1 MFLRPYY
8 DIFFFM
14 WLILFSHCSLW
25 AGQKPEVDF
34 KAVSIS
40 ADAIV
45 VGRVNS
51 VTIIDKIMHRSCNL
65 GRDYEAEGLRA
76 VVSVEKM
83 IKGQMNEKE
92 IIIEF
97 PSPLKVRRLGDSSW
111 NQCLSFESLNSG
123 ERAVLLLSTNDQ
135 QTNIYSFANEYRSVI
150 PIADSSEV
158 TQQLDNLQQCKP
170 EEQIALLLTT
180 SLNCY
185 TNYMFIKNT
194 IADLTNLQGN
204 KAQAAITTL
213 LDHSKDPVIRG
224 MALTSLISGGDYSR
238 LAEAV
243 EILSSSPESNRLM
256 NEKRM
261 QSSQMGLITNADLIA
276 KYYIPLMRHSDDFV
290 RRDAA
295 HAIRQARVTN
305 AMPEMMDGLRD
316 SDVTT
321 RYECLMALGEVLNR
335 SDVLLPSRKVFAEN
349 EAKYIKDWQNWW
361 ERSGRSEFDKSGVSV
376 EQRNS
381 Q

>member
-1 MFLRPYY
+1 
-8 DIFFFM
+8 M

-261 QSSQMGLITNADLIA
+261 LSSQMGLITNADLIA